1 MQITKIQ
8 PKYNYNINSLAQDKT
23 RQDKTI
29 TPNNTNTAQTYNKIP
44 VGYQFGAKIN
54 FTGGS
59 EFFNP
64 NRTVPH
70 IDYEEYKAMKSPAL
84 QRFRKRYEKFHTD
97 KNINKNELFDVKSG
111 YLPLRSEKNMDEFIR
126 IAKIYTQY
134 KDQPIICLGRSPKWF
149 LNAALWMQD
158 GIDDYKFVAF
168 SKYWYRPDREEGI
181 KRINHAAPTEKE
193 ITAYRKYLKRIKA
206 DPQTIVDNMEKTGK
220 RTVITDYICSGK
232 GASSFLEVLSE
243 YAKDLGILDKFAK
256 SIQIVGIGSMEYM
269 EILNPYADT
278 LSEPRVIMP
287 PLLQDHS
294 WKIPQTFHN
303 MDYCMFQEM
312 LLNQNA
318 NECRST
324 YYPHEA
330 WTIYKPDQF
339 KTGLIKDM
347 KKVKEIKQQLKGY
360 DKISHF
366 TPAMYDYRNLL
377 NFRILDA
384 LSVRGILKLV
394 HHSKI

>member
-1 MQITKIQ
+1 MQITRIQ
-8 PKYNYNINSLAQDKT
+8 PKYNYNINTPVQTKTEEQSLAQTTETKAYK
-23 RQDKTI
+23 Q
-29 TPNNTNTAQTYNKIP
+29 IP
-44 VGYQFGAKIN
+44 VDYRFGAKIN
-54 FTGGS
+54 FTGNS

-70 IDYEEYKAMKSPAL
+70 IDYEEYKAMNPPAIK
-84 QRFRKRYEKFHTD
+84 RFRKRYEQFNTD
-97 KNINKNELFDVKSG
+97 KHINKNELFDVKNG
-111 YLPLRSEKNMDEFIR
+111 NLPLRSEQNMDEFIR
-126 IAKIYTQY
+126 IAKIYSKY
-134 KDQPIICLGRSPKWF
+134 KDQPIIFLGRSPKWF
-149 LNAALWMQD
+149 LNAALWMKD
-158 GIDDYKFVAF
+158 GIDDYTFVAF
-168 SKYWYRPDREEGI
+168 SKYWYRPDPQEGI
-181 KRINHAAPTEKE
+181 RRINSSAPTEKE

-206 DPQTIVDNMEKTGK
+206 DPQTIVDHMEKTGK

-256 SIQIVGIGSMEYM
+256 SIEIVGIGSMEYM

-287 PLLQDHS
+287 SLLQDHS
-294 WKIPQTFHN
+294 WRIPQTFHN
-303 MDYCMFQEM
+303 MDYSMFQEM

-324 YYPHEA
+324 YYPHET
-330 WTIYKPDQF
+330 WTVYKPDQF

-384 LSVRGILKLV
+384 LSVRGLLKLV
-394 HHSKI
+394 HHSKV